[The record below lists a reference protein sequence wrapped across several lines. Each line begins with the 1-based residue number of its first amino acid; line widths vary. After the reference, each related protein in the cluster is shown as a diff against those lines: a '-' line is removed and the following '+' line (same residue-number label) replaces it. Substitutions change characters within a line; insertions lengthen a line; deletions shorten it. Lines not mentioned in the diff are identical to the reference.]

1 MKIEFNYHKGIKTVV
16 IPDTAAVT
24 VLEPR
29 PVSGVASIGQA
40 LDHAL
45 ENPVAGPSLAQILR
59 AATDR
64 PRIAIAVPDDTRPLP
79 VGKILPRL
87 LTTGP
92 SRKRR
97 SLPVPYPAVRSC
109 STMPGTTK

>member
-1 MKIEFNYHKGIKTVV
+1 MKIELNSHKGIKTVV

-40 LDHAL
+40 L

-59 AATDR
+59 AATGR

-92 SRKRR
+92 PRKRR
-97 SLPVPYPAVRSC
+97 SLPVPYPAARSC